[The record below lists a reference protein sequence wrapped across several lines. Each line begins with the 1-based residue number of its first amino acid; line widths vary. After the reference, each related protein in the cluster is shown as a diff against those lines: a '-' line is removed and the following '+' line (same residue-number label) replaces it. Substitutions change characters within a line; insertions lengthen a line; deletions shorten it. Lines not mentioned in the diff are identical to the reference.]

1 VKSHWTADRKSP
13 YESHNFAFH
22 AKIAEL
28 QTGIQHL
35 VILDTFSFGKALLLD
50 SELQSAESD
59 EFIYHEAL
67 VHPALCLH
75 GAPRKVLILG
85 GGEGATLREVLRHKS
100 VERIVMVEIDDMVIQ
115 ACRQYLPEWSRG
127 SFEDTRATLRICDAW
142 KYLSEEKESFDV
154 VISDISELRR
164 EPFSFQQ
171 KASEFYSLVISH
183 LNGGGLYCSQIH
195 SVSIPDHH
203 LFSVVLK
210 KMRSSFACLKPYHA
224 LIPSMGHDLGF
235 VVASAGKPF
244 PRQSP
249 SRIRRMLESSV
260 KGTLRFY
267 SAEVH
272 DTLFRFPPWLASEL
286 KLSR

>member
-35 VILDTFSFGKALLLD
+35 VILDTFSFGRALFLD

-75 GAPRKVLILG
+75 GSPRKVLILG
-85 GGEGATLREVLRHKS
+85 GGEGATLREVLRHES
-100 VERIVMVEIDDMVIQ
+100 VERAVMVEIDDMVIQ
-115 ACRQYLPEWSRG
+115 ACRQYLPEWSCG
-127 SFEDTRATLRICDAW
+127 SFKDARTELKVCDAW
-142 KYLSEEKESFDV
+142 KYLCEERECFDV

-183 LNGGGLYCSQIH
+183 LNSGGLYCSQIH

-210 KMRSSFACLKPYHA
+210 TMRSSFACLKPYHA

-235 VVASAGKPF
+235 VVASAEKPF
-244 PRQSP
+244 PRRSP
-249 SRIRRMLESSV
+249 SRIRKTLESSV
-260 KGTLRFY
+260 KGPLRFY
-267 SAEVH
+267 SAEIH
-272 DTLFRFPPWLASEL
+272 DTLFRFPPWLASEM
-286 KLSR
+286 KLIR